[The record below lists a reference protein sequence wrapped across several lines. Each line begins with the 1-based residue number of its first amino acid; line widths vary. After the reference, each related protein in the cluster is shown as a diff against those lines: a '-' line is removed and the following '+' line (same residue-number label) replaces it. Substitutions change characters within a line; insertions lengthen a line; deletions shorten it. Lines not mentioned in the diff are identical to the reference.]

1 MTWARRLRLAAVLAF
16 RDARASPASCVLAT
30 LSLAFAVA
38 GMHGMQLVVSELS
51 NRATSNSRQWI
62 AADVAVQL
70 GQSLSPAEWKQ
81 AGSIASGLQLTMVTE
96 LPAMAASS
104 QAPDPIAVQVKAV
117 DPKVYPFY
125 GTLELK
131 SGRTLESALD
141 SGAAV
146 VSPDLLDA
154 LQVRMGAMIRIAQAD
169 FRIADLIVAEPDRFA
184 GPYTPAP
191 RVIVSDA
198 GLGRTGLLRFSD
210 TAFRHLLYR
219 IPRSENTG
227 EISRRVET
235 LFPNSEVIDYTTPM
249 PLVSVTADWIA
260 PFLSLVAVLALAF
273 GAGAIAAMSY
283 LQLLQRLDTIAILK
297 SLGAGSAQIIEI
309 FLLRTLGL
317 ALVGSSL
324 GLVGGWLI
332 QRMCGSIVLR
342 QMGIH
347 LDSHVQWGAASQ
359 SLLLGVLAAVAASS
373 ASLWA
378 VRSVRPAIIL
388 RRDTGEK
395 DLLIR
400 DLGARTRPG
409 LGVIVGILLPTVLL
423 VAMGDSWLM
432 RTLVVASI
440 AGAAAAI
447 LVGIRLALRLCWS
460 AGRQFS
466 SGLPFALRHGL
477 GNPRRYGGRTQGALL
492 VLVAAVALILIAGLG
507 RRQISDMVIDSL
519 PMGANNLLL
528 FNVDS
533 SDVSQ
538 LSSMMKKQSGILRA
552 PTLVPT
558 AMLTLDRVDS
568 ADLDDLRA
576 SQPRSWV
583 QRMWPAT
590 CSDTL
595 PQGVRVLAG
604 NFQASVSPITTIALE
619 EHVAAL
625 LKAHVGS
632 RIRFLV
638 AGRPLNTEV
647 EAIVRVPPVQR
658 YWYRVTLGCQVF
670 AGFEVNT
677 YSGGLS
683 VEPARLADLRRLLQ
697 GQLHRASVVNVSEV
711 KQQGEKVAAEGV
723 RIITVVA
730 ALLACIASAL
740 LLAAVLALRPFQVH
754 EIAILRAL
762 GASTRTL
769 LSALAT
775 EYAAMGAIAGLLG
788 APFGWIGA
796 NLILW
801 YLTGKIAWIF
811 DGPAT
816 VLAVGAA
823 ALLVALVGV
832 AASRGLLRVPPL
844 QVLRRR

>member
-1 MTWARRLRLAAVLAF
+1 
-16 RDARASPASCVLAT
+16 
-30 LSLAFAVA
+30 
-38 GMHGMQLVVSELS
+38 MHGMQLVVSELS
-51 NRATSNSRQWI
+51 KRATSNSRQWI

-81 AGSIASGLQLTMVTE
+81 AGSIASDLQLTMVTE
-96 LPAMAASS
+96 LPAMAVSS
-104 QAPDPIAVQVKAV
+104 QVPDPVAVQVKAV
-117 DPKVYPFY
+117 DPAVYPFY

-131 SGRTLESALD
+131 SGSTLKSSLD

-154 LQVRMGAMIRIAQAD
+154 LQVRTGAMIRIGQAD
-169 FRIADLIVAEPDRFA
+169 FRIADVIVGEPDRFA

-191 RVIVSDA
+191 RVIVSGA

-219 IPRSENTG
+219 IPHSENAG
-227 EISRRVET
+227 EICRRVET

-273 GAGAIAAMSY
+273 GAGAIAVISY
-283 LQLLQRLDTIAILK
+283 LQLLQRLDIIAILK
-297 SLGAGSAQIIEI
+297 SLGAGSAQVIEI

-317 ALVGSSL
+317 ALAGSGL

-332 QRMCGSIVLR
+332 QRVCGSIVLR

-347 LDSHVQWGAASQ
+347 LDSDVHLGVAAQ
-359 SLLLGVLAAVAASS
+359 SLLLGVLAAVAAAS

-378 VRSVRPAIIL
+378 IRSVRPAIIL

-409 LGVIVGILLPTVLL
+409 LGVIGGLVLPTVLL
-423 VAMGDSWLM
+423 VSMGDSWLM
-432 RTLVVASI
+432 RALVAASI
-440 AGAAAAI
+440 AGAAVAI
-447 LVGIRLALRLCWS
+447 LMGVRFAVRLCWS
-460 AGRQFS
+460 AGRRFS
-466 SGLPFALRHGL
+466 SGLSFALRHGL
-477 GNPRRYGGRTQGALL
+477 QNPRRYRAQTQGALL
-492 VLVAAVALILIAGLG
+492 VLAGGVALILIAGLG

-519 PMGANNLLL
+519 PLGANNLLL

-533 SDVSQ
+533 SDVPQ
-538 LSSMMKKQSGILRA
+538 LSSMLKKQSGILRA

-558 AMLTLDRVDS
+558 AMLTLDRVDN
-568 ADLDDLRA
+568 ADLDNLRA
-576 SQPRSWV
+576 SQPRNWI

-604 NFQASVSPITTIALE
+604 NFRAAASPITTIALE

-638 AGRPLNTEV
+638 TGRPLNTEV
-647 EAIVRVPPVQR
+647 QAIVRVPPLQR
-658 YWYRVTLGCQVF
+658 YWFRLTLGCQAF

-697 GQLHRASVVNVSEV
+697 DQLHRASVVNVSEV
-711 KQQGEKVAAEGV
+711 KQQGERIAAEGV
-723 RIITVVA
+723 RIVTVVA

-740 LLAAVLALRPFQVH
+740 LLTAVIALRPFRVH
-754 EIAILRAL
+754 ENAILRAL
-762 GASTRTL
+762 GASNRTL

-775 EYAAMGAIAGLLG
+775 EYATMGAIAGLLG

-801 YLTGKIAWIF
+801 YVTGKITWVF

-816 VLAVGAA
+816 VFAIGAA
-823 ALLVALVGV
+823 TLLVALVGV